1 METPRISGR
10 QLVAIARAKLAEADH
25 HGRAHAAPTER
36 DPEYTS
42 YQGPTQP
49 GVSRLEFDDV
59 NVLDHLSALSLAV

>member
-1 METPRISGR
+1 MDE
-10 QLVAIARAKLAEADH
+10 
-25 HGRAHAAPTER
+25 PTTALTGR

-49 GVSRLEFDDV
+49 SASRLEFDDV